1 MANKDKGYKYVL
13 TIVYKPKQ
21 DQCEYIQEEVVDNT
35 DKSSWMI
42 GSLDLSDYFE
52 DTDISDLDC
61 CIIGKSQLA
70 ASWRWPSLISKGM
83 NMDVWTLGEKYKE
96 QAKDIKQL
104 EARIKYLEDYLSNL
118 TKGNKDEN
126 VQDKK
131 SSTSGLRTRRRTTKK
146 S

>member
-1 MANKDKGYKYVL
+1 
-13 TIVYKPKQ
+13 
-21 DQCEYIQEEVVDNT
+21 
-35 DKSSWMI
+35 
-42 GSLDLSDYFE
+42 
-52 DTDISDLDC
+52 
-61 CIIGKSQLA
+61 
-70 ASWRWPSLISKGM
+70 
-83 NMDVWTLGEKYKE
+83 MDVWTLGEKYKE

>member
-1 MANKDKGYKYVL
+1 
-13 TIVYKPKQ
+13 
-21 DQCEYIQEEVVDNT
+21 
-35 DKSSWMI
+35 
-42 GSLDLSDYFE
+42 
-52 DTDISDLDC
+52 
-61 CIIGKSQLA
+61 
-70 ASWRWPSLISKGM
+70 M